1 MKMAIY
7 MKCYIDAVDSVSAF
21 CLHQDFILTK
31 LNEIMSRGERRN
43 EGDTQTPKRT
53 TPQPPHWSPQ
63 YSVRI
68 CSVSFLYSAW
78 AHYKAKCS
86 KSGVEH
92 LNSPSYLKLL
102 GFTTHKHGVLFIQ
115 QEQEEQEL
123 CYADVQIILL
133 LCSFSTFFHQVN
145 PCSLHNCSSQLLCRG
160 LKLHSLYT
168 FLPRVRD
175 SKSRWITA
183 CSQLPMR

>member
-123 CYADVQIILL
+123 CYADVQIYS
-133 LCSFSTFFHQVN
+133 SFVLSPPSST
-145 PCSLHNCSSQLLCRG
+145 
-160 LKLHSLYT
+160 KLIHVPS
-168 FLPRVRD
+168 
-175 SKSRWITA
+175 ITA
-183 CSQLPMR
+183 ALSCSVVGSSYTACTPFFPGSETPKAAE